1 MHFVHLHQYSYYDI
15 LFKTDFKGVL
25 SVPISEARKR
35 ANAKWNLANLASIT
49 IKLKKEDA
57 ERFKRAATAAGTT
70 PTAIL
75 KQAYEEFMQKHN
87 DITE

>member
-1 MHFVHLHQYSYYDI
+1 M
-15 LFKTDFKGVL
+15 
-25 SVPISEARKR
+25 PISEARKR
-35 ANAKWNLANLASIT
+35 ANSKWNLANLSSIT

-70 PTAIL
+70 PTAVL
-75 KQAYEEFMQKHN
+75 KQAYEDFMKKHK